1 MDLSIFLA
9 RFFGFYFIIF
19 GAAYFFRRAF
29 LVEMVKNFYKNAA
42 MVLIGVFMSIV
53 FGLLIV
59 LSHNI
64 WEFSWRVII
73 TIIGYISLLKGL
85 LNLYATDWM
94 MKFSTKFIKSKNAMF
109 YMGLVAIAIGFALLY
124 QGYWCM

>member
-19 GAAYFFRRAF
+19 GFAYFFRRDF

-42 MVLIGVFMSIV
+42 MVLIGVFMSVVI
-53 FGLLIV
+53 GLLIV